1 MPQYVQKV
9 TPVKA
14 RASSHSEVA
23 SGEMSI
29 ETGWEQIKGVC
40 PLFTGQPY
48 SEAHEKYS
56 EDMTN
61 LIGTNNHFKTASSE
75 ERAVFQKVLKDYIV
89 WRYIEDTEYDEER
102 MIFSFNI
109 VEYYKSQ
116 ADLDKAEEL
125 LEATETYKPSAIK
138 GSENE
143 STVEVVDF
151 HRPYPS

>member
-14 RASSHSEVA
+14 RASSHSEVV

-40 PLFTGQPY
+40 PLFTGQLH

-56 EDMTN
+56 DDIIK
-61 LIGTNNHFKTASSE
+61 LIGTNNNFKTASDDDK
-75 ERAVFQKVLKDYIV
+75 AAYQKADELIV
-89 WRYIEDTEYDEER
+89 WTYIEDTEYDEER

-116 ADLDKAEEL
+116 ADLDKAEKL
-125 LEATETYKPSAIK
+125 LEATEKFKPSAIK
-138 GSENE
+138 GTENE
-143 STVEVVDF
+143 STIKVVDF